1 MVQTFSSL
9 GYTEVQYQGT
19 WVGCYAAQVW
29 VAETELLPGG
39 GSSPISSPNFPH
51 RVLIR
56 EKLEGGGP
64 SMSNPLKCLTS
75 GRALVLTSEYH
86 SNKNRFV
93 EGKRSWNPDGVAD
106 MVGHGHYTL

>member
-1 MVQTFSSL
+1 MRETQQRL
-9 GYTEVQYQGT
+9 GT

-56 EKLEGGGP
+56 E
-64 SMSNPLKCLTS
+64 
-75 GRALVLTSEYH
+75 
-86 SNKNRFV
+86 
-93 EGKRSWNPDGVAD
+93 
-106 MVGHGHYTL
+106 